1 MVPCGVKATSL
12 SSRKTSSK
20 YFLVKDGEQ
29 TYSLIKSQSLP
40 NKISLEEQMNKF
52 EMDSLK
58 EKVSEE
64 LTNYGK
70 LKFTLP
76 RKSNLKGGRS

>member
-1 MVPCGVKATSL
+1 MPCGVIATSL

-20 YFLVKDGEQ
+20 HFLVKDGTQ

-40 NKISLEEQMNKF
+40 NTISLEEQMNKF

-58 EKVSEE
+58 EKVSVE
-64 LTNYGK
+64 LTNYGSLK
-70 LKFTLP
+70 TKFTLP
-76 RKSNLKGGRS
+76 QKGSLKGGP